1 MKAARRPKQQAEWKD
16 SVQRTKPPP
25 GLEHLGYQATGGI
38 SSSSSM
44 TFVLDPDADNY
55 GEAMHSLFGPFDSD
69 DNVSPHLLD
78 KQYQPPAAHST
89 T

>member
-1 MKAARRPKQQAEWKD
+1 
-16 SVQRTKPPP
+16 
-25 GLEHLGYQATGGI
+25 
-38 SSSSSM
+38 M